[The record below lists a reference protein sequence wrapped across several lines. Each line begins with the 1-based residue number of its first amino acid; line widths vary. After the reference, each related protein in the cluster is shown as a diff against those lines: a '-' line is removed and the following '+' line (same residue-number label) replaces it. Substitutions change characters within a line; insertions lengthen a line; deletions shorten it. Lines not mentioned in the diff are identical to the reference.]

1 MSDVIYPAL
10 VKSLTF
16 TSLKTSEFPSIV
28 RKAPDGTELRIPQRK
43 NPVWHFTFVYDYLRG
58 NYPSPNS
65 TMAYAPYT
73 DLDAL
78 MGFFLSRRG
87 QNDDFL
93 FLGPTDHAAAG
104 FASPAGPR
112 RLLRGSPAIPR
123 ARRQRS
129 GATRRRYW
137 LRAAVASDL
146 HRRLYGRP
154 VRGSGHG
161 HDGGRRLRSSIR

>member
-43 NPVWHFTFVYDYLRG
+43 NQVWHFTFVYDYLRG

-78 MGFFLSRRG
+78 IGFLSVAPGTERRLPVSRSDRSRRRRLCFARGSSPPSTRFPSDTTRSSPTIRSNQTTILASGRRG
-87 QNDDFL
+87 
-93 FLGPTDHAAAG
+93 
-104 FASPAGPR
+104 
-112 RLLRGSPAIPR
+112 I
-123 ARRQRS
+123 
-129 GATRRRYW
+129 
-137 LRAAVASDL
+137 
-146 HRRLYGRP
+146 
-154 VRGSGHG
+154 
-161 HDGGRRLRSSIR
+161 